1 MENINNQTLTTAEAD
16 KKITESAEIAERA
29 DCSDAEHDKFAIKE
43 YDTPA
48 YKPRKRRWGDRSDG
62 RKLRT
67 LPPMHYLEPY
77 LMKIRSDAQN
87 HFEDVVDI
95 TNIER
100 YLDQKHRDGYT
111 NMTLLHVILAAYVR
125 VVSERPGINRFIA
138 GQKIYSR
145 SYVECAMT
153 VKKEMTLESPDTC
166 IKVIFDPRDDIY
178 NVYNKFQK
186 VYKESVSAD
195 SDFDNVAGAL
205 VKIPGLLLRGAV
217 ATLRFLDYFG
227 MLPKALLKV
236 SPFHGSMIITS
247 MGSLGI
253 PAIYHHLYDF
263 GNLPCFLAYGSIFT
277 GDAVNRD
284 GTRERHHFVT
294 FKAVLDERICDGYY
308 YASAFKRI
316 KRYLQHPEMLDKSP
330 EKVVEDVD

>member
-1 MENINNQTLTTAEAD
+1 MEN
-16 KKITESAEIAERA
+16 KKDEI
-29 DCSDAEHDKFAIKE
+29 FE

-48 YKPRKRRWGDRSDG
+48 YKPRKRRFGDRSDG
-62 RKLRT
+62 RLLRT

-77 LMKIRSDAQN
+77 LMKVRADAQN

-100 YLDQKHRDGYT
+100 YLDQKHKEGYT
-111 NMTLLHVILAAYVR
+111 GMTLLHVILAAYVR
-125 VVSERPGINRFIA
+125 VVAERPGINRFIS

-145 SYVECAMT
+145 DYIECAMT
-153 VKKEMTLESPDTC
+153 VKKEMTLESSDTC
-166 IKVIFDPRDDIY
+166 IKVIFDPRDNIY
-178 NVYNKFQK
+178 NVYNKFNK
-186 VYKESVSAD
+186 VYKEAINAD
-195 SDFDNVAGAL
+195 NDFDKTAGAL

-217 ATLRFLDYFG
+217 GLLRLLDYFG
-227 MLPKALLKV
+227 KLPKSLLKV

-263 GNLPCFLAYGSIFT
+263 GNLPCFISYGSIFT
-277 GDAVNRD
+277 GDAIKRD

-308 YASAFKRI
+308 YASAFKRV
-316 KRYLQHPEMLDKSP
+316 KRYLLHPEILDKP
-330 EKVVEDVD
+330 CENVVEDVD